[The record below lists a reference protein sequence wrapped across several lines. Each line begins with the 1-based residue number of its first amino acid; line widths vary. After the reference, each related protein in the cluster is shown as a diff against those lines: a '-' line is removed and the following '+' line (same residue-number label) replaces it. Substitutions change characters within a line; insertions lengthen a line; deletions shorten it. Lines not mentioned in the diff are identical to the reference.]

1 MVIDGGFAKAY
12 HDTTGIAGYTL
23 VYHSR
28 GFQLVQHEP
37 FASAHDAIERGTD
50 IRSTTQ
56 IVEMMGRRA
65 RVADTDKGMELRR
78 QISDLKEL
86 LAAYRKGKIKEGR

>member
-1 MVIDGGFAKAY
+1 
-12 HDTTGIAGYTL
+12 
-23 VYHSR
+23 
-28 GFQLVQHEP
+28 
-37 FASAHDAIERGTD
+37 
-50 IRSTTQ
+50 
-56 IVEMMGRRA
+56 MMGRRA